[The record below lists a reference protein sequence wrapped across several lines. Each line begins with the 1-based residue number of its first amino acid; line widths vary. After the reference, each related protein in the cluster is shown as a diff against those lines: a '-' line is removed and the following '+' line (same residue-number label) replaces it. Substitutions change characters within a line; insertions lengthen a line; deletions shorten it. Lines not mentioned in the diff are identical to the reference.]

1 VAVGEDRAGAP
12 RAPTADPVLD
22 VLAASLQIA
31 LEAAIFPDRFE
42 IDEQE
47 PRSRLEALT
56 EQLLHRARAL
66 PSNGITGAE
75 EAASKA
81 TTISIIA
88 EVSKRIRAAIQ

>member
-1 VAVGEDRAGAP
+1 MGVGEDRAGAP

-31 LEAAIFPDRFE
+31 LEAAVFPDRFE

-56 EQLLHRARAL
+56 EQLLHRASSL
-66 PSNGITGAE
+66 PGNGATGAE
-75 EAASKA
+75 AAASKA

-88 EVSKRIRAAIQ
+88 EVSKRIRATIQ